1 MAFTNEISNNLWF
14 TNIKQNNRMTNLL
27 KTTWIGFLII
37 VLIFTFGACSDSN
50 TETTTEAKAV
60 SVNTKKYD
68 PNWESL
74 SEYKIPDWYSDA
86 KFGIFI
92 HWGAYAV
99 PAFSSEWYPRHM
111 YMDTETFSADLKPQG
126 KGPHKVYTH
135 HKEKWG
141 DQKKFG
147 YKDFIPM
154 FKAEKFDASNW
165 ISLLKKSGAKYV
177 VPVADHHDGFAMYA
191 SNTTRWNA
199 KDMGPKRDILG
210 ELFKEGRKQGLIMG
224 ASTHYAFNWSF
235 YNKKDHFDTVDPE
248 YADLYSKK
256 GKDVK
261 EPVSEEFKKQWWN
274 RTVDLIDSYDPDI
287 LWFDFYWDS
296 EEFKEYHPK
305 MAAYFYN
312 KGLDRG
318 KDVVLQDKNHKYQSF
333 PEGTIVYDLERG
345 KMAGINNLT
354 WQTDTSIGKNSWC
367 HTEGWQS
374 KDANTLVDD
383 LVDIVSKN
391 GTMLLNIGPKA
402 DGTIPQD
409 QKDILLA
416 IGNWLDVNG
425 EAIYGTRCWKTFGE
439 GPTESEGGYF
449 SEKKKQDSFVAEDY
463 RFTTKNGKLY
473 AIAMDW
479 PEDGKSNIS
488 VLSKKSEYCK
498 WDIKNVQMLGS
509 KEKIEWKQDDTGLHI
524 TFPKD
529 KPSDFAHVFELDFG
543 KDGKEA
549 TKNYISLKSE

>member
-1 MAFTNEISNNLWF
+1 
-14 TNIKQNNRMTNLL
+14 MTNLSEL
-27 KTTWIGFLII
+27 IGKFTLLFII
-37 VLIFTFGACSDSN
+37 LLVFGACSEHN
-50 TETTTEAKAV
+50 KNAKVGAETTATQV
-60 SVNTKKYD
+60 KKYE

-74 SEYKIPDWYSDA
+74 ADYKIPDWYSDA

-99 PAFSSEWYPRHM
+99 PAYRSEWYPRLM
-111 YMDTETFSADLKPQG
+111 YMDTATFSATLSPQAE
-126 KGPHKVYTH
+126 GPNKVYTY
-135 HKEKWG
+135 HKQKWG

-154 FKAEKFDASNW
+154 FKAEKFDAKNW
-165 ISLLKKSGAKYV
+165 ISLIKKSGAKYV

-199 KDMGPKRDILG
+199 KDMGPKRDVLG
-210 ELFKEGRKQGLIMG
+210 ELFKEGRKEGLIMG

-256 GKDVK
+256 GKDLT

-274 RTVDLIDSYDPDI
+274 RTVDLIDNYDPDI

-312 KGLDRG
+312 KGLDRNM
-318 KDVVLQDKNHKYQSF
+318 DVVLQDKNHKYEAF
-333 PEGTIVYDLERG
+333 PKGTIVYDLERG
-345 KMAGINNLT
+345 KMAGIHSET

-367 HTEGWQS
+367 HTEGWES

-383 LVDIVSKN
+383 LIDIVSKN
-391 GTMLLNIGPKA
+391 GTMLLNMGPKA
-402 DGTIPQD
+402 DGTIPKD
-409 QKDILLA
+409 QADILLA
-416 IGNWLDVNG
+416 IGNWLNVNG

-463 RFTTKNGKLY
+463 RFTTKDGKLY
-473 AIAMDW
+473 AIAMAW
-479 PEDGKSNIS
+479 PESGTSIIS
-488 VLSKKSEYCK
+488 SLSKKSEYCE
-498 WDIKNVQMLGS
+498 WDIKNVRMLGN
-509 KEKIEWKQDDTGLHI
+509 KGKLDWTQNEAGLNI
-524 TFPKD
+524 TFPKE
-529 KPSDFAHVFELDFG
+529 KPCEFAYVFEVDFG
-543 KDGKEA
+543 KDGELA
-549 TKNYISLKSE
+549 TQNYISLKSE